1 MTPDQ
6 NPTAPALVIT
16 AMRRRSRSVAAWLA
30 AGLAALALGCAG
42 AAPPAAVP
50 ELPDRSPLVVPFEL
64 DDEMRQWARRQV
76 DGDDDDMDRM
86 QKLLYALQEDIDG
99 LRLTYREGYTG
110 TAKEAFRTGEVN
122 CLSFSHLLIGLSR
135 EVGVDTYYLDVRHRQ
150 EYERQDQLLVIL
162 GHVTVGFDVGIER
175 QIVEFRIGPELDH
188 RRSQPISDRRAQ
200 AHHYANRGA
209 EKIQAGQVRSA
220 LALLESAAQ
229 LDPELPDAWLNLGV
243 ARRRSGD
250 LDGAEQA
257 YRNAIDANPDY
268 LPAYQNLSGLARFRG
283 DPDTARQLLKLLDRK
298 GNRNPF
304 ILLALGDL
312 SFEEGH
318 LVEAH
323 KFFRKAQRLQPFDP
337 DTTAAMGIWA
347 HAAGRQQLA
356 RRWLQRALA
365 LDPDNPRVR
374 RLEAAVGDSKAPRG

>member
-1 MTPDQ
+1 
-6 NPTAPALVIT
+6 
-16 AMRRRSRSVAAWLA
+16 MRNRWRAIRAGLA
-30 AGLAALALGCAG
+30 AGLAATSLACAG

-50 ELPDRSPLVVPFEL
+50 ELPDRSPAVVPFEIN
-64 DDEMRQWARRQV
+64 DEMRNWAWRQV
-76 DGDDDDMDRM
+76 DGDDDDMERM

-110 TAKEAFRTGEVN
+110 TAQEAFETGEVN

-135 EVGVDTYYLDVRHRQ
+135 EIGVATYYLDVRHRQ

-162 GHVTVGFDVGIER
+162 GHVTVGFDRGIEQ

-200 AHHYANRGA
+200 AHHYTNRGA
-209 EKIQAGQVRSA
+209 EEIQAGRLGDA
-220 LALLESAAQ
+220 LAYLEAAVE
-229 LDPELPDAWLNLGV
+229 LDPDLPDAWLNLGV

-250 LDGAEQA
+250 LDGAERA
-257 YRNAIDANPDY
+257 YRRSIDASPEY
-268 LPAYQNLSGLARFRG
+268 LPAYQNLSGLVRFRG
-283 DPDTARQLLKLLDRK
+283 DPDTAKQLLKLLDRK

-312 SFEEGH
+312 SFEEGR

-347 HAAGRQQLA
+347 QAAGRDRLA
-356 RRWLQRALA
+356 RRWLDRGLA

-374 RLEAAVGDSKAPRG
+374 RLAAAVAGEAPPRG